1 MKKINEE
8 WLDNHISELKTI
20 YKVLRE
26 DSIEYLKQDEIWT
39 KKMKIELGIGENEG
53 LCIPQSQLD
62 RVKFD
67 DSHIQFKNEMKKY
80 DVDMIRVVQSL
91 FWIGRQVRGKKP
103 RKNGYKIINTYLDND
118 SKDNIIGYLS
128 RKRPDVLF
136 ESTERGLMLSG
147 VLDKFKE

>member
-20 YKVLRE
+20 YKVLRD
-26 DSIEYLKQDEIWT
+26 DSIEYLKQ
-39 KKMKIELGIGENEG
+39 NEG
-53 LCIPQSQLD
+53 LCIPQNQLD

-80 DVDMIRVVQSL
+80 DVDLIRVIQSL
-91 FWIGRQVRGKKP
+91 FWVGRQVRGKKP
-103 RKNGYKIINTYLDND
+103 RKKGYKIINTYLDND

-128 RKRPDVLF
+128 RKRPDVLL
-136 ESTERGLMLSG
+136 ENIERGLMLSG
-147 VLDKFKE
+147 MLDRFKE

>member
-39 KKMKIELGIGENEG
+39 KKMKNELSIGENEG

-67 DSHIQFKNEMKKY
+67 DSHSQFKNEMKKY
-80 DVDMIRVVQSL
+80 DVDMIKVIQAL
-91 FWIGRQVRGKKP
+91 FWVGRQVRGKKP

-147 VLDKFKE
+147 VLDKFLG